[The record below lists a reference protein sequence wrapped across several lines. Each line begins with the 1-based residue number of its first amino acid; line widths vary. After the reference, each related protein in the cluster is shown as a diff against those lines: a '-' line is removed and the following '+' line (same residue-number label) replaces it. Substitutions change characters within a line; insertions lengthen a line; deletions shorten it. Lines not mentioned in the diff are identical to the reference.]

1 MRALLRNHLL
11 HLSCSPARTLL
22 VRLQACELSS
32 SSSSPPRDSR
42 YVRVS
47 VWWDLRSCPVP
58 DDVDPLKVA
67 PAIRQAV
74 RANGIKG
81 PIAINA
87 FGNLSSLPEHHLDT
101 LASSGI
107 QITHFPQGFAGLL
120 HRISLN
126 NYNILLAVS
135 TNAPV
140 LSTEATITW
149 QWYKLL
155 KGENLIGKHFNH
167 PPDDP
172 YGSWYGNFR
181 VPLENPFPAKTKPD
195 SLKMSSKGSS
205 DDDIVGS
212 EDASRKSQERYTT
225 SMNRSAG
232 NDQTTVDDIGT
243 ANYESGNFRARDKCV
258 NPTRKEVDD
267 VCHSPYAFQVDDCLV
282 DKKTGGSDET
292 YRKGPTFFGWI
303 RSWWQFWKGNA
314 KSGDST
320 AHQNKVVNHFEDSNS
335 SELVDQTVQT
345 VSDFEDKSSELDQNA
360 ICSGKPELFSSSSVW
375 DDMESFIFTRRG
387 SVIVYESKNRE
398 DMARKL
404 RKNGP
409 PVFRSL
415 SKKDILQ
422 LLELLISEKKWL
434 EETPTQTFP
443 FQFDSVKYIVRL
455 YGSRYDMLKDCEK
468 LSPIIFIV
476 PTKDGSTES
485 PWEEFGPVSVHN
497 SNQSNLESELS
508 QKAMELLAS
517 KCPDYDPI
525 VSGNSLVDK
534 ELQF

>member
-1 MRALLRNHLL
+1 MFWAYKNPPPAHLFL
-11 HLSCSPARTLL
+11 I
-22 VRLQACELSS
+22 SS
-32 SSSSPPRDSR
+32 D
-42 YVRVS
+42 
-47 VWWDLRSCPVP
+47 
-58 DDVDPLKVA
+58 
-67 PAIRQAV
+67 I
-74 RANGIKG
+74 
-81 PIAINA
+81 
-87 FGNLSSLPEHHLDT
+87 
-101 LASSGI
+101 
-107 QITHFPQGFAGLL
+107 GFAGLL

-267 VCHSPYAFQVDDCLV
+267 VCHSPYAFQVDDSLV

-320 AHQNKVVNHFEDSNS
+320 AHQNKLVNHFEDSNS

-468 LSPIIFIV
+468 LVREILREHP
-476 PTKDGSTES
+476 DGFRISSFPRFFVVRYGYHLDLEELGYRKLTTLLQMMSGVKVES
-485 PWEEFGPVSVHN
+485 N
-497 SNQSNLESELS
+497 YIYEL
-508 QKAMELLAS
+508 K
-517 KCPDYDPI
+517 
-525 VSGNSLVDK
+525 
-534 ELQF
+534 